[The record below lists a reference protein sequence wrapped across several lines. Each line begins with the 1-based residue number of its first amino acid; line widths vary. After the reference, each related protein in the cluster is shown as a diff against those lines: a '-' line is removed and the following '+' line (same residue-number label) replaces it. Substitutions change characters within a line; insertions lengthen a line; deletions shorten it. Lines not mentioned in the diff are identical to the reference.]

1 MCYITKGEKE
11 FQGVDRAKMRY
22 RIITNPVSGAMN
34 AEQKRSAL
42 AEAAEIL
49 GAKIHGLDTVS
60 ADEFRRCAAELADQC
75 DVLVAAGGDGTFS
88 DILNSIDT
96 RRTPV
101 GFLPLGSGNALRH
114 GLHYKGS
121 LAHIATCIRDGRVH
135 QYDLIGC
142 DGKKRAFTA
151 SVGIEGTI
159 VRLWQRYRSQGRK
172 GFKTYC
178 KAVFD
183 SYFKEYKRTN
193 GIIQVDGD
201 TFEVENLLT
210 LMVVKQPYYGYGM
223 NVVPKARFDDGKLHT
238 LHLTCGLVT
247 TLIAGLTA
255 FTVGNLFGTYRSGE
269 KLTVAL
275 DHPLVLQI
283 DGNEGW
289 EADSYS
295 FRILPQALRIKC

>member
-1 MCYITKGEKE
+1 
-11 FQGVDRAKMRY
+11 MRY
-22 RIITNPVSGAMN
+22 LIITNPVSGGMN
-34 AEQKRSAL
+34 AEQKCSAL

-49 GAKIHGLDTVS
+49 AAKIHGLDTVS
-60 ADEFRRCAAELADQC
+60 AEEFRRCAAELADQC

-88 DILNSIDT
+88 DIVNCIDT
-96 RRTPV
+96 RRTAV

-114 GLHYKGS
+114 GLHYKGN
-121 LAHIATCIRDGRVH
+121 LAHIATRIRDGTVH

-142 DGKKRAFTA
+142 DEKKRAFTA

-159 VRLWQRYRSQGRK
+159 VRLRQKYCSQGRK
-172 GFKTYC
+172 GFETYLR
-178 KAVFD
+178 AVFN
-183 SYFKEYKRTN
+183 SYFKAYKRAN
-193 GIIQVDGD
+193 GIIRVGGD
-201 TFEVENLLT
+201 TFEVENLLS

-223 NVVPKARFDDGKLHT
+223 NVVPKARFNDGKLHT
-238 LHLTCGLVT
+238 LYLTTGLVT
-247 TLIAGLTA
+247 TFIAGLTA

-269 KLTVAL
+269 TLTVTL

-295 FRILPQALRIKC
+295 FRILPRALRIKC